1 MAIARV
7 QLPDGRIARLQVP
20 DNASPED
27 VQRFASQQ
35 FSNIFGREEAPAV
48 AEEEP
53 ETTIGGQVKEALKG
67 LIPGAAGLGETAIT
81 GAAALLPDEQERAVR
96 SAVSRVVEP
105 IRETFAPEAG
115 YEEATGRKLGEAIGS
130 TLPFFP
136 LGALG
141 LAGRAAAVGLGVG
154 AGAGEARLRAEEE
167 GATEGERGLATALGV
182 GPGALEALAPIRVL
196 RRFGFGDEAIKE
208 VAGFVPALKRVAAA
222 GGEEALQEASS
233 QVLQNLI
240 EKGVYN
246 PEEAAFGGVG
256 EAAAMGGGAG
266 AVIGAVMEL
275 ALGRRLRGAAEPAPA
290 EEPPPGEPLALP
302 APRTAGYKVDRAGNV
317 VPMTEAEAEEGARL
331 SSEFRAMGLGEAEA
345 VAARMRD
352 QREKQFIE
360 GSEEALRKAVADEDA
375 AAAAKDDLRYLRSL
389 PMEQMGLP
397 LEGGGPE
404 AERISD
410 IDLLGPTTE
419 PPGTKYIPAEESLEG
434 LRPRSRAYKEE
445 AKDLGL
451 KLDKKGNLKPNQF
464 TFDIRGVRPSEK
476 DVELPP
482 EPVPE
487 EQTGFFFSSAPIDQL
502 PPRQRVLRTMIESDT
517 RKTFDNLRG
526 RTGLPDSELKRELA
540 SLRNEG
546 VIRFVPGKFEW
557 EFTPEGEQSVRS
569 GAGVRTPRPRRGA
582 GLPVQR
588 PRPGKPQTTGPEPGG
603 VAGTGGLPPQTD
615 GRTDQGKAPLSAEER
630 MAIIRRT
637 AQRNLRAKAMEEYNR
652 LLDGLRTQAATAFEE
667 GRITNTGYEDIVN
680 ELKKPVP
687 RVQLVTSKLSAA
699 SKKPKVAQPK
709 QEAPKTIAKPITPPA
724 VQLREDATDDEIAA
738 YYKRT
743 GGSKAAP
750 KVKKEKP
757 ISIKELDEGDAADQ
771 FLKAAEEKAA
781 PAASISPAVDEV
793 GEEIAARKIKRQ
805 EAIEIAK
812 ANAES
817 AFADQT
823 SFRDLDESI
832 GAYSDN
838 VRDTLQEYG
847 LSDYE
852 NDAINAYETRIKELI
867 ERETKRPKDK
877 IHPKWATDIESV
889 FGGKVVYSD
898 ENLALVTAQGVRD
911 GQTKYMGVKRS
922 PNIYTRI
929 DIEQFAGK
937 DFSPEEKQI
946 LVKAKQRLV
955 AEDKA
960 RFEQNPQG
968 PFAGARSNVVA
979 SEGMDPNYT
988 NFLSS
993 LMKSMGLGNIR
1004 VFLFHPEDVRG
1015 QADKYKLYGTY
1026 SSALSAGL
1034 NVNEDGSARPYGPDF
1049 KDFYISVRPGMS
1061 EGRTIEVIAHELGHV
1076 IELVAFNN
1084 APKEVQDA
1092 IRMEYNAWL
1101 VEAKKKKGSDLIRA
1115 LRNRETAE
1123 AQAEGKTPE
1132 TQLAREDSYWRSF
1145 TEWFADNTSKWATT
1159 SEKPVGIVEKF
1170 FSDLA
1175 KKLRELVA
1183 KLTGNRFVPAK
1194 SVKDFLDAMGPGSA
1208 DGWIATK
1215 SPLDGTPFDE
1225 LTRYSMTPTEQ
1236 RESDRRFID
1245 SIGKIP
1251 SSLPQAGKDT
1261 YDAAANA
1268 ASNVPGS
1275 VRRGLYGM
1283 LNAHDLD
1290 RMYGKITGGFGKLW
1304 KYLNQEGVS
1313 LRKRQ
1318 DEIVDNIQNWQKVL
1332 DKYPPAQRDRFYKV
1346 MMDTTVEQVEVLDVV
1361 DPNRKINWTAKKD
1374 SPVFKEFDRLPKDV
1388 KEVYKQ
1394 LRLAYIDYSLGVE
1407 KILEQY
1413 LTPTEWQKMLNKFN
1427 ERRLPVYL
1435 PLFRTGQ
1442 YKLTYTDKSG
1452 EYVARQFES
1461 VRERDIARTE
1471 ARRNGATDIEESIVG
1486 TKEADTLP
1494 SSGFFGEV
1502 VGALKKA
1509 KVSDEVVSSIVN
1521 TYLDYLPAK
1530 SVLQLSR
1537 RREGVAGFS
1546 NNVLEA
1552 YANVAGSY
1560 ARRLTNMEFAPKFR
1574 EAEEEIRTDIASKT
1588 DTGELPAKTAEDLI
1602 LTVNRQMDFIANPSL
1617 DNWAA
1622 KLSYFSYQM
1631 YLGANISTAIVNT
1644 LDIPTITLSRLGGK
1658 YGFADASAA
1667 ILKAG
1672 SNFFSKQKSPEIA
1685 EVIRRGLD
1693 SGVLREQQLRD
1704 IAEFKNIDSKLER
1717 MKAGVERM
1725 TNWAFAKSDMF
1736 NRETTFL
1743 AAYELAKKANKT
1755 PAGAFDEKAFAEAE
1769 RAVYDVYG
1777 SSFPKAAP
1785 PIMGNGLARTALT
1798 FKRFAIVR
1806 MNLLVNA
1813 LKEAGKGESKEV
1825 KDAARKEILGYF
1837 GTAYVFAG
1845 VQGMPVVGA
1854 LAGLTSVLNGM
1865 FGDDDEPYNP
1875 DFAIREAIGLFNYK
1889 GPVNYLT
1896 GVDIA
1901 SRTGWTGMFWRE
1913 DPKRMAEVG
1922 PVTYTLE
1929 QLLGPAYAYAV
1940 GVPRAFD
1947 YMANEQ
1953 YGRAFEQLAP
1963 RAIGNIHK
1971 GIRYATDGAYTA
1983 NGMPLVDDVNAYN
1996 SFMQV
2001 FGFRPSDVA
2010 EAGEEAGAAKRMES
2024 KIFERRNAIIA
2035 RAALAQMSG
2044 DAEGFIAALEEAQSF
2059 SASNPT
2065 KAITGKVIKG
2075 AIERRQKK
2083 ILDSVNGVRVDPKL
2097 ANQIYDELG
2106 ITP

>member
-27 VQRFASQQ
+27 VQRFAFQQ
-35 FSNIFGREEAPAV
+35 FSDIFGREEAPAV
-48 AEEEP
+48 TEEEP

-96 SAVSRVVEP
+96 SAFSRVVEP

-141 LAGRAAAVGLGVG
+141 LAGRTAAVGLGVG

-196 RRFGFGDEAIKE
+196 RRFGFGDEAISE
-208 VAGFVPALKRVAAA
+208 VAGLVPALKRVAAA

-302 APRTAGYKVDRAGNV
+302 APRMAGYKVDSEGNV
-317 VPMTEAEAEEGARL
+317 APMTEAEAEEGAKL
-331 SSEFRAMGLGEAEA
+331 NSQFRALGLGEAEA
-345 VAARMRD
+345 LARRMQD

-360 GSEEALRKAVADEDA
+360 GSEAALRKAVLDEDA
-375 AAAAKDDLRYLRSL
+375 AAAAKDDMRYLRSL

-397 LEGGGPE
+397 LEGGEAPPRLLAPATEAPPSLYKPADEAVADALRVKQE
-404 AERISD
+404 AEGLETD
-410 IDLLGPTTE
+410 I
-419 PPGTKYIPAEESLEG
+419 
-434 LRPRSRAYKEE
+434 RPRSRPYKETARE
-445 AKDLGL
+445 LGI
-451 KLDKKGNLKPNQF
+451 KLDRKGDIKPNQF
-464 TFDIRGVRPSEK
+464 VYETPETEVPAEQMGFD
-476 DVELPP
+476 LPGIP
-482 EPVPE
+482 MERL
-487 EQTGFFFSSAPIDQL
+487 APRD
-502 PPRQRVLRTMIESDT
+502 RVLRAMAITEDKKNIPNLQFATQLRPMELQ
-517 RKTFDNLRG
+517 KTIGD
-526 RTGLPDSELKRELA
+526 LKK
-540 SLRNEG
+540 EG
-546 VIRFVPGKFEW
+546 AIAFNKKANEW
-557 EFTPEGEQSVRS
+557 ELTPKGAQNVRS
-569 GAGVRTPRPRRGA
+569 GPKATATRGRRGPRVSVPPEGTGTTSTVGTGES
-582 GLPVQR
+582 GL
-588 PRPGKPQTTGPEPGG
+588 GG
-603 VAGTGGLPPQTD
+603 VSTTPPPTDAGEGPSTPPLKETA
-615 GRTDQGKAPLSAEER
+615 APPVDR
-630 MAIIRRT
+630 MALIRRAAEQRAARAAIDETTQRRT
-637 AQRNLRAKAMEEYNR
+637 A
-652 LLDGLRTQAATAFEE
+652 LRTRAIDAFDADEINEKTYTAVTE
-667 GRITNTGYEDIVN
+667 

-687 RVQLVTSKLSAA
+687 NFARVTSMLEGTA
-699 SKKPKVAQPK
+699 KPK
-709 QEAPKTIAKPITPPA
+709 
-724 VQLREDATDDEIAA
+724 REKDVGID
-738 YYKRT
+738 YR
-743 GGSKAAP
+743 
-750 KVKKEKP
+750 KVKFQQAPSPHPEWATQHERDVVGQIVYSDP
-757 ISIKELDEGDAADQ
+757 EAALVRGYSMLTGQ
-771 FLKAAEEKAA
+771 PVFA
-781 PAASISPAVDEV
+781 AVD
-793 GEEIAARKIKRQ
+793 RKTGNR
-805 EAIEIAK
+805 
-812 ANAES
+812 
-817 AFADQT
+817 
-823 SFRDLDESI
+823 
-832 GAYSDN
+832 
-838 VRDTLQEYG
+838 
-847 LSDYE
+847 
-852 NDAINAYETRIKELI
+852 TRV
-867 ERETKRPKDK
+867 
-877 IHPKWATDIESV
+877 DIES
-889 FGGKVVYSD
+889 F
-898 ENLALVTAQGVRD
+898 T
-911 GQTKYMGVKRS
+911 GQL
-922 PNIYTRI
+922 
-929 DIEQFAGK
+929 
-937 DFSPEEKQI
+937 FSPEQKQK
-946 LVKAKQRLV
+946 LVEAKKRIV
-955 AEDKA
+955 AEDA
-960 RFEQNPQG
+960 ALFAQNPDG
-968 PFAGARSNVVA
+968 PFTGATSNVVT
-979 SEGMDPNYT
+979 SDSVNPNYGK
-988 NFLSS
+988 FLSN
-993 LMKSMGLGNIR
+993 LMGSMGLGNVR
-1004 VFLFHPEDVRG
+1004 VFLLNPEDVRN
-1015 QADKYKLYGTY
+1015 QRDKYKMYGRY
-1026 SSALSAGL
+1026 ASAMSAGTDPG
-1034 NVNEDGSARPYGPDF
+1034 EEGSIRPYGENL
-1049 KDFYISVRPGMS
+1049 KDFYISFKPGMS
-1061 EGRTIEVIAHELGHV
+1061 ETRTLEVISHELGH
-1076 IELVAFNN
+1076 LVERVAYNN
-1084 APKEVQDA
+1084 AAPETKNA
-1092 IRMEYNAWL
+1092 IRAEYDQWL
-1101 VEAKKKKGSDLIRA
+1101 KDTKGKQGADLVRA

-1123 AQAEGKTPE
+1123 AQASEMTPD
-1132 TQLAREDSYWRSF
+1132 TKLRDAYWRSF
-1145 TEWFADNTSKWATT
+1145 SEWFADNTSKWVTT

-1170 FSDLA
+1170 FADVA

-1183 KLTGNRFVPAK
+1183 AITGNRFVPAK
-1194 SVKDFLDAMGPGSA
+1194 TVKKFLDDMGPGSA
-1208 DGWIATK
+1208 DSWLAEKRSAVPVAGK
-1215 SPLDGTPFDE
+1215 MFNPFDE
-1225 LTRYSMTPTEQ
+1225 AARYSMSPTEQ
-1236 RESDRRFID
+1236 REGDRRFIN

-1251 SSLPQAGKDT
+1251 SSLPEAGKDT
-1261 YDAAANA
+1261 YEAAANA
-1268 ASNVPGS
+1268 ASNVPGA

-1290 RMYGKITGGFGKLW
+1290 RMYGKVTKGFGKLW
-1304 KYLNQEGVS
+1304 KYLNQEGVT
-1313 LRKRQ
+1313 LRNRQ
-1318 DEIVDNIQNWQKVL
+1318 DQIVDNIQNWQKVL
-1332 DKYPPAQRDRFYKV
+1332 DKYPPAQRERFYKV

-1361 DPNRKINWTAKKD
+1361 DPSRNINWKAKKD

-1407 KILEQY
+1407 KILQQY
-1413 LTPTEWQKMLNKFN
+1413 LTPTEWQKMLNQFN
-1427 ERRLPVYL
+1427 QRRLPVYL
-1435 PLFRTGQ
+1435 PLFRNGQ
-1442 YKLTYTDKSG
+1442 YKLTYTDRTG
-1452 EYVARQFES
+1452 DYVALQFES
-1461 VRERDIARTE
+1461 VRERDIARSE
-1471 ARRNGATDIEESIVG
+1471 ARRAGATDIKESLANTRDAG
-1486 TKEADTLP
+1486 TLP

-1502 VGALKKA
+1502 VGTLKKA

-1521 TYLDYLPAK
+1521 TYLDYMPAK
-1530 SVLQLSR
+1530 SVLQMSR
-1537 RREGVAGFS
+1537 RREGVTGFS

-1552 YANVAGSY
+1552 YANVGSSY

-1574 EAEEEIRTDIASKT
+1574 EVEEEIRSDIANKT
-1588 DTGELPAKTAEDLI
+1588 DTGELPTKTAEDLI
-1602 LTVNRQMDFIANPSL
+1602 LTVDRQMDFIANPSL

-1672 SNFFSKQKSPEIA
+1672 SNFFKKQKSPEIA
-1685 EVIRRGLD
+1685 EVIKRGLA
-1693 SGVLREQQLRD
+1693 SGALREQQLRD

-1717 MKAGVERM
+1717 IKAGVERM

-1743 AAYELAKKANKT
+1743 AAYELAKKANKS
-1755 PAGAFDEKAFAEAE
+1755 PAGTFDQKAFEEAE

-1785 PIMGNGLARTALT
+1785 PITGNGLARTALT

-1806 MNLLVNA
+1806 TNLLVSA
-1813 LKEAGKGESKEV
+1813 VREAGKGESKEV
-1825 KDAARKEILGYF
+1825 RDAARKELMGYF

-1854 LAGLTSVLNGM
+1854 GMGIVSVLNGI

-1875 DFAIREAIGLFNYK
+1875 DFAMREAIGLFNYK

-1929 QLLGPAYAYAV
+1929 QFLGPAYSYAV

-1953 YGRAFEQLAP
+1953 YGRAFEQLTP
-1963 RAIGNIHK
+1963 RSIGNIHK
-1971 GIRYATDGAYTA
+1971 GIRYATEGAYTA

-2044 DAEGFIAALEEAQSF
+2044 DADGFIAALEEAQAF
-2059 SASNPT
+2059 SAKNPT
-2065 KAITGKVIKG
+2065 KPITGKVIKG

>member
-35 FSNIFGREEAPAV
+35 FSSIFGREEAPAV

-81 GAAALLPDEQERAVR
+81 GAAALLPDEQERAIR
-96 SAVSRVVEP
+96 SAVSSVVEP

-208 VAGFVPALKRVAAA
+208 VAGFVPALKRAAAA

-302 APRTAGYKVDRAGNV
+302 APRIAGYEIDSQGNV
-317 VPMTEAEAEEGARL
+317 VRAITEAQAEAAEAEFARL
-331 SSEFRAMGLGEAEA
+331 REEGRFIGLGEADTI
-345 VAARMRD
+345 AARMSEE
-352 QREKQFIE
+352 REKQFLAQT
-360 GSEEALRKAVADEDA
+360 EEALRKAALDEDA
-375 AAAAKDDLRYLRSL
+375 AAAAKDDLGYLRSL
-389 PMEQMGLP
+389 PMTQQELP
-397 LEGGGPE
+397 LEGGIAQPE
-404 AERISD
+404 L
-410 IDLLGPTTE
+410 DLLGPTTE
-419 PPGTKYIPAEESLEG
+419 APRGMYTPAEEALGG

-451 KLDKKGNLKPNQF
+451 KLDKKGNVKPNQF
-464 TFDIRGVRPSEK
+464 VFQTPETAVAPGQERFDFDYDAQQDLPLTLPPATVGQGDLFAEQEQIPARGQIRQDVTGNSRVSWLPPQVEETVEGPSE
-476 DVELPP
+476 D
-482 EPVPE
+482 
-487 EQTGFFFSSAPIDQL
+487 QTSFFFSSAPIDQL
-502 PPRQRVLRTMIESDT
+502 PPRQRVLRAMIESDT
-517 RKTFDNLRG
+517 RKTPNNLKG
-526 RTGLPDSELKRELA
+526 RTGLTDTELKSELA
-540 SLRNEG
+540 TLRNEG
-546 VIRFVPGKFEW
+546 VIRYVPGKFEW
-557 EFTPEGEQSVRS
+557 ELTPEGEQSVRS

-588 PRPGKPQTTGPEPGG
+588 PRPGKPPTTGPEPGR

-615 GRTDQGKAPLSAEER
+615 GRTGPVKTPLTNEER

-667 GRITNTGYEDIVN
+667 GRISNTGYEDIVN

-709 QEAPKTIAKPITPPA
+709 QEAPKTVPKPTVSPA

-757 ISIKELDEGDAADQ
+757 ISIKESDEGDAADQ
-771 FLKAAEEKAA
+771 FLKAAEGKAE
-781 PAASISPAVDEV
+781 PAA
-793 GEEIAARKIKRQ
+793 
-805 EAIEIAK
+805 
-812 ANAES
+812 
-817 AFADQT
+817 T
-823 SFRDLDESI
+823 
-832 GAYSDN
+832 
-838 VRDTLQEYG
+838 
-847 LSDYE
+847 
-852 NDAINAYETRIKELI
+852 KE
-867 ERETKRPKDK
+867 P
-877 IHPKWATDIESV
+877 PKWAMDAARV
-889 FGGKVVYSD
+889 FGGKVVYLD
-898 ENLALVTAQGVRD
+898 ENLALVTAQGVSD
-911 GQTKYMGVKRS
+911 GQTRYMGVKRS

-937 DFSPEEKQI
+937 EFSPEEKQI

-1015 QADKYKLYGTY
+1015 QADKYKLHGTY

-1175 KKLRELVA
+1175 KKLRELVS

-1236 RESDRRFID
+1236 RESDRRFIN

-1261 YDAAANA
+1261 YEAAANA

-1304 KYLNQEGVS
+1304 KYLNQEGVT

-1332 DKYPPAQRDRFYKV
+1332 DKYPPAQRERFYKV

-1361 DPNRKINWTAKKD
+1361 DPSRNINWKAKKD

-1407 KILEQY
+1407 KMLQQY

-1427 ERRLPVYL
+1427 ERRLSVYL
-1435 PLFRTGQ
+1435 PLFRNGQ
-1442 YKLTYTDKSG
+1442 YKLTYTDKAG
-1452 EYVARQFES
+1452 DYVALQFES
-1461 VRERDIARTE
+1461 VRERDIARSE
-1471 ARRNGATDIEESIVG
+1471 ARRAGATEIKESLANIRDG
-1486 TKEADTLP
+1486 GELP

-1502 VGALKKA
+1502 VGTLKKA

-1521 TYLDYLPAK
+1521 TYLDYMPAK
-1530 SVLQLSR
+1530 SVLQMSR
-1537 RREGVAGFS
+1537 RREGVTGFS

-1552 YANVAGSY
+1552 YANVGSSY

-1574 EAEEEIRTDIASKT
+1574 EAEEEIRSDIANKT
-1588 DTGELPAKTAEDLI
+1588 DTGELPSKTAEDLI
-1602 LTVNRQMDFIANPSL
+1602 LTINRQMDFIANPSL

-1685 EVIRRGLD
+1685 EVIKRGLD

-1717 MKAGVERM
+1717 IKAGVERM

-1755 PAGAFDEKAFAEAE
+1755 SAGTFDQKAFEEAE

-1806 MNLLVNA
+1806 TNLLVSA
-1813 LKEAGKGESKEV
+1813 MREAGKGESKEV
-1825 KDAARKEILGYF
+1825 RDAARKELIGYF

-1845 VQGMPVVGA
+1845 VQGMPLVGA
-1854 LAGLTSVLNGM
+1854 GMAIVSALNGM

-1875 DFAIREAIGLFNYK
+1875 DFAMREAIGLFNYK

-1929 QLLGPAYAYAV
+1929 QFLGPAYSYAV

-1963 RAIGNIHK
+1963 RAVGNINK
-1971 GIRYATDGAYTA
+1971 GIRYATEGAYTA